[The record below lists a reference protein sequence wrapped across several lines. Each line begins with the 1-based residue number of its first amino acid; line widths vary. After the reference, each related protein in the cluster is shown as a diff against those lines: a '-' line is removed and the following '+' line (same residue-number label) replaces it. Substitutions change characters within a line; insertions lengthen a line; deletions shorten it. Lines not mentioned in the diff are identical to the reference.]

1 MRVEFE
7 CRSRSFLYHGYDAA
21 ACDVIVCWQHDWPD
35 RPVEVLALKDVVSG
49 LSGLDKV
56 A

>member
-7 CRSRSFLYHGYDAA
+7 CRSRSFLYHDYDAA

-35 RPVEVLALKDVVSG
+35 CPVEVLALKDVVSG